1 VNINSISGTIRAAL
15 MVMLVVIS
23 SGGCY
28 LLQSA
33 QGQLALMS
41 KREPIARV
49 INEPSTP
56 PALRAQLKEVTAIR
70 DFATREL
77 GLPDNGSYR
86 SYADVR
92 RSYVVWNVVAAPEF
106 SVDPKEWCYPIVGCV
121 AYRGYFSEE
130 KAVRFASGLRS
141 QGFDVAVGGVAA
153 YSTLGHFNDPVLNT
167 MMGWNDV
174 ELAAIIF
181 HELTH
186 QLLYVPDDSSF
197 NEALATTV
205 EEEGVRRWLRAQGR
219 DTDLADHLVQQ
230 EHYLKVIDLLS
241 ATRAELRTIYASGLA
256 PGPMRERK
264 RAEFVALRES
274 FALLR
279 AGWGGHAPFE
289 AWFAEDL
296 NNAHLASIATYFTC
310 VPGFQREL
318 EAAGD
323 DLPAFY
329 ARVRKLAKLDQAT
342 RDAIVCGPSQAST
355 ATPGGGNLRG
365 EIAKQIAVVAER
377 DRS

>member
-1 VNINSISGTIRAAL
+1 

-49 INEPSTP
+49 IGEPSTP
-56 PALRAQLKEVTAIR
+56 PALRAQLEEVTAIR

-86 SYADVR
+86 SYADLR

-121 AYRGYFSEE
+121 AYRGYFSEQR
-130 KAVRFASGLRS
+130 AQRFAAELRGR
-141 QGFDVAVGGVAA
+141 GFDVAVGGVAA

-167 MMGWNDV
+167 MMGWSDV

-205 EEEGVRRWLRAQGR
+205 EEEGVRRWLLAQGR
-219 DTDLADHLVQQ
+219 AADLADYLLQQ
-230 EHYLKVIDLLS
+230 EHYLKIIDLLS
-241 ATRAELRTIYASGLA
+241 ATRAELRTIYASELA
-256 PGPMRERK
+256 PEPMRERK
-264 RAEFVALRES
+264 RAEFAALRSS
-274 FALLR
+274 FALLK
-279 AGWGGHAPFE
+279 ADWGGHAPFE
-289 AWFAEDL
+289 AWFAKDL

-318 EAAGD
+318 EAARD

-329 ARVRKLAKLDQAT
+329 ARVRKLAKLDQAQ
-342 RDAIVCGPSQAST
+342 RDAIVCGTSQAST
-355 ATPGGGNLRG
+355 AAPGGSNLRG
-365 EIAKQIAVVAER
+365 EIAKQTAVVAER
-377 DRS
+377 NRL